1 MEKTMMNIEKD
12 IGALYESVKS
22 AHKRIDTLEPVVKT
36 IYELASSVKVLA
48 EKMNNMDGTIVQ
60 IQSNIEEYHHKE
72 PNKLWFN
79 IKNAIAV
86 GVVGALIG
94 ALMTLIIK

>member
-1 MEKTMMNIEKD
+1 MEKTMMNMEKE
-12 IGALYESVKS
+12 IGALNESVKS

-36 IYELASSVKVLA
+36 IYELASSVKVMA
-48 EKMNNMDGTIVQ
+48 EKMNNMDGTIAQ

-79 IKNAIAV
+79 IKNAIVVA
-86 GVVGALIG
+86 VVGALIG

>member
-12 IGALYESVKS
+12 IGTLYESTKS

-36 IYELASSVKVLA
+36 IYELASSVKVMA
-48 EKMNNMDGTIVQ
+48 EKMNNMDGTIAQ

-72 PNKLWFN
+72 PNKILFN
-79 IKNAIAV
+79 IKNAIIV
-86 GVVGALIG
+86 GIASALIG
-94 ALMTLIIK
+94 ALMALIIK